1 MIAANIYSVPEVTTL
16 RRFIN
21 RFIIIIIIIIIMGGL
36 LCTVQTEQMRCR
48 TSNLEVIYH
57 YGRITAYS
65 VLGTFSMGH
74 LYVRIGKNGRRLT
87 VIRTEY

>member
-1 MIAANIYSVPEVTTL
+1 MIAAIYSAPEVTTL

-21 RFIIIIIIIIIMGGL
+21 RFIIIIIIMGGL
-36 LCTVQTEQMRCR
+36 LSTVQTEQMRCR

-65 VLGTFSMGH
+65 VLGIFSMTT
-74 LYVRIGKNGRRLT
+74 YT
-87 VIRTEY
+87 